1 MLLTCTSFKTGISL
15 WIIKIELYIL
25 VSTDSQLMLEW
36 LTGEILVHAENRR
49 YSSTY
54 KEIKLGP

>member
-1 MLLTCTSFKTGISL
+1 M
-15 WIIKIELYIL
+15 YIL
-25 VSTDSQLMLEW
+25 VNTDSQLMLEW

-54 KEIKLGP
+54 EEIKLGP